1 MVEKVIIPMVLSPTV
16 GLLGGYLLMIIT
28 LWILR
33 NANPHRVDRGFRI
46 GQIFSATSLA
56 LGHGLQDAQKS
67 AYPLSMLLAPG

>member
-1 MVEKVIIPMVLSPTV
+1 
-16 GLLGGYLLMIIT
+16 MIIT